1 MFSGFVIPPIATS
14 IKSFS
19 VMINSCKSS
28 MCDLAQPQ
36 YEFVG
41 YLEACYDII
50 FITGLD
56 FSTLLTCKDF
66 ALLVIFFLFFFNLH
80 TDLFC
85 FSGTLFFCF
94 Y

>member
-1 MFSGFVIPPIATS
+1 MFSGFVIRPIATS

-56 FSTLLTCKDF
+56 FSTLLRCKDF
-66 ALLVIFFLFFFNLH
+66 ALLVIFFLFF
-80 TDLFC
+80 
-85 FSGTLFFCF
+85 
-94 Y
+94 